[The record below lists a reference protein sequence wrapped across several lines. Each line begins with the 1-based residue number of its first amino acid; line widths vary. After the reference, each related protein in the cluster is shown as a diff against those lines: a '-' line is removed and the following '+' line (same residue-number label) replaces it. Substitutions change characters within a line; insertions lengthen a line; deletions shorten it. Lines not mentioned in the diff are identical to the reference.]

1 MQLRHFLSWNKANV
15 KQSCKSQLYIQESIP
30 IQTSL
35 CSQFA
40 NYSKFLELNK
50 NLYAILGKE
59 IIEIAKKA
67 TPFSFSFLWENY
79 DIQKSQ
85 LSVYERF
92 KSKRIFKYT
101 LNRVQ
106 KPN

>member
-1 MQLRHFLSWNKANV
+1 M
-15 KQSCKSQLYIQESIP
+15 
-30 IQTSL
+30 

-40 NYSKFLELNK
+40 NCSKFLKPNK
-50 NLYAILGKE
+50 NFYAILGKE

-67 TPFSFSFLWENY
+67 TPFSFSFLRQNY

-85 LSVYERF
+85 LGVYERF

-101 LNRVQ
+101 INRVQ